1 MTVSTEVDHN
11 DYTGNGT
18 TTNFDYNFRVFKRT
32 DLVVSVLDL
41 DNNLTELI
49 LDTDYTV
56 TGAGGYNGGKVILS
70 APLANG
76 WKISISR
83 NLPLTQDTDLRNQG
97 SFFPEVHEDAFD
109 KLTMLIQQVWSR
121 FSLALRKPSN
131 LANWYDALGNYI
143 RNVRDPSRPQDA
155 ATKNYVDTFFGRT
168 LRVPETINTLPSA
181 AVRANKI
188 VAFDNAGNPI
198 VVLPQS
204 GSASDVLI
212 ELAKPTG
219 ASLIGSKSGNTV
231 QEVLDV
237 IHQSLNDA
245 SASTYRLKNL
255 KFLACANKKI
265 KSGESL
271 RIVCVGDSITAG
283 YDVNSPDKIPAD
295 NGDWATH
302 APIQYPLQIQNQLN
316 FYTSASVT
324 VVNRGYSGDTAKA
337 CYNRW
342 TTNPNSHVAHIMLG
356 INDALGTSGATFD
369 EYFDYMERLIRRYV
383 DWGCGVVLH
392 TVTSKTFNNIN
403 DSSTYFTQSLRAL
416 AEMYGCPIF
425 ESEEVHEFRLYSAV
439 HSDGTHFNKT
449 GYALYGDAVTAFILS
464 GGWVHQYRKVNSLTM
479 MQTGRSSEGIGFFS
493 KGADLATDLSNSYL
507 TNGSVG
513 RIPANTAGVISYHF
527 YLDCDI
533 ANIAIIGNVT
543 DCLLSLSRTY
553 DGGDSAS
560 NRLTIK
566 AIQNRRIFETT
577 QVIVPA
583 GRSGSGRNTL
593 AGTLVGRGWKTVF
606 VQFDGRQTVDRYV
619 QGIVIDPIRASEASQ
634 LNFGNFRK
642 AKDDVLVVQLPS
654 YSPKGTAAT
663 PPSAVSISGD
673 QYFPL
678 PDGLYPFVG
687 PAGSFFDSA
696 PVYVTIETFGSSDA
710 TNHPNGITQFILRR
724 AGTSTTLT
732 IEKVYSTATA
742 SVIPTSAGIG
752 SSAYIENIQGATN
765 VSKTTDP
772 ITTAQGWLWM
782 TFPTTSYT
790 GYYRIEIRCASKGAQ
805 SAWLG

>member
-1 MTVSTEVDHN
+1 MATQPTQNAVPSESPRDLKFNAGKIDEFVTSLAHKYQDRLGGEHYTIEGLKQLIITAIENMGWNPVGTFQGGATLTAINDIIQDTST
-11 DYTGNGT
+11 GT
-18 TTNFDYNFRVFKRT
+18 WYKWDDEASLPK
-32 DLVVSVLDL
+32 VVSA
-41 DNNLTELI
+41 NSTPES
-49 LDTDYTV
+49 
-56 TGAGGYNGGKVILS
+56 TGGIGVKKWQA
-70 APLANG
+70 
-76 WKISISR
+76 
-83 NLPLTQDTDLRNQG
+83 
-97 SFFPEVHEDAFD
+97 
-109 KLTMLIQQVWSR
+109 
-121 FSLALRKPSN
+121 
-131 LANWYDALGNYI
+131 
-143 RNVRDPSRPQDA
+143 
-155 ATKNYVDTFFGRT
+155 VD
-168 LRVPETINTLPSA
+168 V
-181 AVRANKI
+181 
-188 VAFDNAGNPI
+188 
-198 VVLPQS
+198 
-204 GSASDVLI
+204 SDVLRR
-212 ELAKPTG
+212 ELAKPDGSQKIGYSGTTVAG
-219 ASLIGSKSGNTV
+219 AIDDIYLSINGA
-231 QEVLDV
+231 
-237 IHQSLNDA
+237 I
-245 SASTYRLKNL
+245 SANYRLKNQKL
-255 KFLACANKKI
+255 LGLANKKLQA
-265 KSGESL
+265 GEAL
-271 RIVCVGDSITAG
+271 KIVCVGDSITAG
-283 YDVNSPDKIPAD
+283 YDVNSADKIAAD

-302 APIQYPLQIQNQLN
+302 APIQYPLQVQTQIN
-316 FYTSASVT
+316 FYTAATAT
-324 VVNRGYSGDTAKA
+324 VINRGYSGDTAKS

-342 TTNPNSHVAHIMLG
+342 TTNPSANVAHVMLG
-356 INDALGTSGATFD
+356 INDALGSNGSTFD
-369 EYFDYMERLIRRYV
+369 EYFDYMERIIRRYI

-392 TVTSKTFNNIN
+392 TVTAKTFNNI
-403 DSSTYFTQSLRAL
+403 DDPSTYFTQSLRTL
-416 AEMYGCPIF
+416 AEVYGCPVF
-425 ESEEVHEFRLYSAV
+425 DSEEVHQFRLYSAV
-439 HSDGTHFNKT
+439 HSDRTHFNKT

-464 GGWVHQYRKVNSLTM
+464 GGWVHQFRKVNSLTM

-493 KGADLATDLSNSYL
+493 KGANLATDLSNSYL

-513 RIPANTAGVISYHF
+513 AIPANTSGVVSYHF
-527 YLDCDI
+527 YMDCDI
-533 ANIAIIGNVT
+533 ANISIIGNVT

-577 QVIVPA
+577 QVIVQA

-619 QGIVIDPIRASEASQ
+619 QGIVIDPIRASEATQ

-654 YSPKGTAAT
+654 YSPTGTAAT

-710 TNHPNGITQFILRR
+710 ANHPNGITQFILRR

-752 SSAYIENIQGATN
+752 SSAYTENTQGATN

-790 GYYRIEIRCASKGAQ
+790 GYYRIEIRCASKGTQ
-805 SAWLG
+805 SAWLA